1 MGSKSL
7 LATLN
12 TFQHRVQNLAV
23 QNANLLSVEGGWFKG
38 KKLHIFLPIHIP
50 TGHAKNWPV
59 RAVGCL
65 FSNLL
70 KE

>member
-23 QNANLLSVEGGWFKG
+23 QNANLLSFEGGGFKG
-38 KKLHIFLPIHIP
+38 KKLHIFHFSPHTHPHWACQELACQGSRLP
-50 TGHAKNWPV
+50 
-59 RAVGCL
+59 
-65 FSNLL
+65 FQ
-70 KE
+70 

>member
-23 QNANLLSVEGGWFKG
+23 QNANFLSFEGGWFKG
-38 KKLHIFLPIHIP
+38 KNLHIFLPIHIP
-50 TGHAKNWPV
+50 TGHAKN
-59 RAVGCL
+59 
-65 FSNLL
+65 
-70 KE
+70 